1 MPQLCTTPNCPCS
14 TNPFANLSSEDP
26 DRQVFIG
33 LHWSFVQPPLGGS
46 WTKVICGASC
56 QSSVS
61 QYEADLCAQR
71 AAERCCL
78 CDHQSEVPCIEPC
91 GGDCADSIQPPCVD
105 PPIPPCPPPFCNVPQ
120 GCQNSQFSA
129 QVSGGEFYAHTQ
141 ADADAIAA
149 SVCQSRLLTGPR
161 TENTPGC
168 PVVTGMSPESPAHA
182 NEGESLVIVA
192 TVSYTGPGPLSFLWY
207 LNGIPLANT
216 PTASLT
222 LDSLGTG
229 DSGTYVL
236 QVSAPGCPVTLS
248 PPVILEVVSSCI
260 EDVGPLPPDG
270 ATPFEITADV
280 EWETFSVVSGDY
292 TPVVSSLGFC
302 NPTNLQQAIWAGQP
316 ARSPGNYQLEYLS
329 GYFQE
334 IIPSCGD
341 PICAQ
346 MAVYQLWDDEHNY
359 DTPVAC
365 DGLQCLANIWPF
377 CACQGASAQGADN
390 ISVQALFNPFLG
402 QRYDF
407 NLVGDRFHTVTG
419 GDFRIVWDEGGLGPI
434 SSFTAALGY
443 EMTFKVWQVT
453 GLLAEPEKL
462 AIPNWATVSASL
474 PDSVAL
480 NWNGELNTRT
490 TYSQILV
497 QWNAPASGDFDG
509 AVCYYT
515 QAHPTSPNGCGWVL
529 EIYSAGAVLEW
540 KGYKITNNKGA
551 GNYLKAAEIDSD
563 LGCIELIDNT

>member
-1 MPQLCTTPNCPCS
+1 MPQICTTPNCPCS

-26 DRQVFIG
+26 DKQVFIG
-33 LHWSFVQPPLGGS
+33 LHWSFIQPPLGGNWS
-46 WTKVICGASC
+46 QVLCGASC
-56 QSSVS
+56 QSSIS

-78 CDHQSEVPCIEPC
+78 CDHQGVPCVEPC
-91 GGDCADSIQPPCVD
+91 GGPCLDSITADCPD

-120 GCQNSQFSA
+120 GCQNSQFSS

-168 PVVTGMSPESPAHA
+168 PVVTVMSPESPAHA
-182 NEGESLVIVA
+182 NEGQSLTISA
-192 TVSYTGPGPLSFLWY
+192 SINYTGAGPLSFLWY
-207 LNGIPLANT
+207 LNGIPLSST
-216 PTASLT
+216 PTASLEFA
-222 LDSLGTG
+222 SLATG

-236 QVSAPGCPVTLS
+236 QVSAPGCSAVLS
-248 PPVILEVVSSCI
+248 PPVILEVVSSCV
-260 EDVGPLPPDG
+260 EDAGPLPPDG
-270 ATPFEITADV
+270 ATPFEIPAEV
-280 EWETFSVVSGDY
+280 EWETFSVVPGDY
-292 TPVVSSLGFC
+292 STFVSSVGIC
-302 NPTNLQQAIWAGQP
+302 NPTNIEQATWAGQP
-316 ARSPGNYQLEYLS
+316 NHPPGTYEFEYLS

-334 IIPSCGD
+334 IAPSCGD
-341 PICAQ
+341 PICSLLHIFQ
-346 MAVYQLWDDEHNY
+346 IWDDEHNF

-365 DGLQCLANIWPF
+365 DGFQCLANQWVF
-377 CACQGASAQGADN
+377 CVCQGAINQGADN
-390 ISVQALFNPFLG
+390 ASVQLLFNLFLG
-402 QRYDF
+402 QRYSF
-407 NLVGDRFHTVTG
+407 TFGGSNFHTETG
-419 GDFRIVWDEGGLGPI
+419 GSFRITWDLGGWGSL
-434 SSFTAALGY
+434 STLTAAPGY

-453 GLLAEPEKL
+453 GLLVEPEKL

-480 NWNGELNTRT
+480 NWDGQLDIRT

-497 QWNAPASGDFDG
+497 QWDDPASGGFGG

-529 EIYSAGAVLEW
+529 WRFTPLALFWSG
-540 KGYKITNNKGA
+540 
-551 GNYLKAAEIDSD
+551 KATRSRTTRAP
-563 LGCIELIDNT
+563 GTT